1 MRQLEAVLCSKPD
14 FQCRLDRKRLGVG
27 VLTTPDF
34 IYRMSVWRLGTDSM
48 LDSGKVGESLSSG
61 KRGLWI
67 ASRWLVSTVI
77 VYLGTTAD
85 AQAYVDPNAAGL
97 LFQILTPILAVIA
110 AAWAALRLWS
120 VQWFGVIRAGFGGFS
135 AVKTDGEVLTR
146 RFLMWRLWGSLL
158 TIAVTFSVL
167 DCIIYIL
174 SASDGWLTFL
184 RPGEA
189 ALSVAWHFAISI
201 AEGCVL
207 GTFATLVVLPVFA
220 IRSDVRRGRAVQL
233 IIALALVGCFLVL
246 GWIFLRLLFQWAAV
260 VGLGELSSTTRLA
273 VMLVFVCIIGALL
286 GFSRSRATTL
296 RSLKTAFDGRMT
308 RRALLATGAGAA
320 AAALLDSRFAAPS
333 STAIASVPTPANAQ
347 NIVLITFDALG
358 AEHMSLYGSA
368 LPTTPNLEAF
378 ARTATTFTNF
388 FACST
393 FTTPSIAACMTGRY
407 PSETQVYHLNGF
419 LRGRAAE
426 RNFVR
431 ELRSAGY
438 ATAASVTNPYAHPDR
453 LGIGEDFLLR
463 PAPPQIGH
471 PLSGA
476 LLHARDPLVA
486 KLVRRREAFALRQFD
501 RIMPMGS
508 EFPPERS
515 FAQARGLLKEIGSHR
530 PFFLW
535 VHVYAPHAPYRPA
548 PPDLYRFFPGHIPR
562 ASETD
567 IYNRASFRYDPSA
580 QPMIDQQ
587 HLRYSEFVAECDR
600 AFRDFLTFLDT
611 TTGPE
616 TAVVV
621 SADHGESF
629 TGGVFTHGGPDQVR
643 QIVNIPLIIRSA
655 RHKAGDRVSFA
666 ADQTSLAPTILE
678 LAGLPRP
685 SWMRSPA
692 LFAGDN
698 AASRTGGE
706 AFTQYFERN
715 SIFEPIQNGTVG
727 IIDGVD
733 QFVVDLETRK
743 GILRPLAEAD
753 TADAD
758 RSRENPA
765 LAAELRRRIFARF
778 PNLSD
783 DVG

>member
-1 MRQLEAVLCSKPD
+1 M
-14 FQCRLDRKRLGVG
+14 
-27 VLTTPDF
+27 
-34 IYRMSVWRLGTDSM
+34 
-48 LDSGKVGESLSSG
+48 
-61 KRGLWI
+61 
-67 ASRWLVSTVI
+67 
-77 VYLGTTAD
+77 
-85 AQAYVDPNAAGL
+85 
-97 LFQILTPILAVIA
+97 
-110 AAWAALRLWS
+110 
-120 VQWFGVIRAGFGGFS
+120 
-135 AVKTDGEVLTR
+135 
-146 RFLMWRLWGSLL
+146 
-158 TIAVTFSVL
+158 TFSVL
-167 DCIIYIL
+167 DCIFYVL
-174 SASDGWLTFL
+174 STSDGWLTFL

-207 GTFATLVVLPVFA
+207 GTLATLLVLPVLA
-220 IRSDVRRGRAVQL
+220 IRSDVRRGRAVQF
-233 IIALALVGCFLVL
+233 IIAVALVGCFLVL
-246 GWIFLRLLFQWAAV
+246 GWLFLRQLFQWIAV
-260 VGLGELSSTTRLA
+260 VGLAELSSTTRM
-273 VMLVFVCIIGALL
+273 VVVLVFVCVTGALL
-286 GFSRSRATTL
+286 SFARSRATTL

-308 RRALLATGAGAA
+308 RRALLATGVGAA
-320 AAALLDSRFAAPS
+320 AAAILDSRFEATS
-333 STAIASVPTPANAQ
+333 SASIATVPTPRNAQ

-368 LPTTPNLEAF
+368 LPTTPNLESF

-407 PSETQVYHLNGF
+407 PSETQVYHLHGF

-486 KLVRRREAFALRQFD
+486 RLIRRREAFALRQFD

-515 FAQARGLLKEIGSHR
+515 FAQARGLLKEIGSRR

-548 PPDLYRFFPGHIPR
+548 PPDLHRFFAGHIPK

-567 IYNRASFRYDPSA
+567 IYNRASFRYDPSV

-587 HLRYSEFVAECDR
+587 RLRYSEFIAECDR

-616 TAVVV
+616 TAVIV

-643 QIVNIPLIIRSA
+643 QIVNIPLIIRSP
-655 RHKAGDRVSFA
+655 RH
-666 ADQTSLAPTILE
+666 Q
-678 LAGLPRP
+678 
-685 SWMRSPA
+685 
-692 LFAGDN
+692 
-698 AASRTGGE
+698 SR
-706 AFTQYFERN
+706 
-715 SIFEPIQNGTVG
+715 
-727 IIDGVD
+727 
-733 QFVVDLETRK
+733 
-743 GILRPLAEAD
+743 
-753 TADAD
+753 
-758 RSRENPA
+758 
-765 LAAELRRRIFARF
+765 
-778 PNLSD
+778 
-783 DVG
+783 

>member
-1 MRQLEAVLCSKPD
+1 MESGLFQVGFPMPAGFWRQ
-14 FQCRLDRKRLGVG
+14 
-27 VLTTPDF
+27 
-34 IYRMSVWRLGTDSM
+34 GTGWM
-48 LDSGKVGESLSSG
+48 LDSGRVGESVNSSKG
-61 KRGLWI
+61 GVGI
-67 ASRWLVSTVI
+67 ASRGLVLAVI
-77 VYLGTTAD
+77 AYLGMMAD

-97 LFQILTPILAVIA
+97 LFQILMPILAVIA
-110 AAWAALRLWS
+110 AGWAALRLWS
-120 VQWFGVIRAGFGGFS
+120 VRWFGVIRAGFGEFWEVRAHGN
-135 AVKTDGEVLTR
+135 VLTR
-146 RFLMWRLWGSLL
+146 RSLLWRLWGSLL

-189 ALSVAWHFAISI
+189 ALSIAWHFAISI

-207 GTFATLVVLPVFA
+207 GTLATLLALPVLA
-220 IRSDVRRGRAVQL
+220 IRSEVRRGRAVQF
-233 IIALALVGCFLVL
+233 IIAVALVGCFLLL
-246 GWIFLRLLFQWAAV
+246 GWLFLRQLFQWMAV
-260 VGLGELSSTTRLA
+260 VGLGELSYSTQLA
-273 VMLVFVCIIGALL
+273 VILVFVCITGALL
-286 GFSRSRATTL
+286 GFTRSRATTL

-320 AAALLDSRFAAPS
+320 AAALLDSRFAASNP
-333 STAIASVPTPANAQ
+333 ASVATVPTPRNAQ

-358 AEHMSLYGSA
+358 AQHMSLYGSA

-407 PSETQVYHLNGF
+407 PSETQVYHLYGF

-431 ELRSAGY
+431 ELRAAGY
-438 ATAASVTNPYAHPDR
+438 ATAASVTNQYAHPDR

-471 PLSGA
+471 PLSSA
-476 LLHARDPLVA
+476 FVHARDPLA
-486 KLVRRREAFALRQFD
+486 HRLIRRREAFALRQFD
-501 RIMPMGS
+501 RFVPMGS

-515 FAQARGLLKEIGSHR
+515 FAQARGLLKEIGNRR

-535 VHVYAPHAPYRPA
+535 VHVLAPHAPYKPA
-548 PPDLYRFFPGHIPR
+548 PPDLHRFFPGDLPR
-562 ASETD
+562 GAERD
-567 IYNRASFRYDPSA
+567 IYNLTSFRYDPSV
-580 QPMIDQQ
+580 QPMVDLQR
-587 HLRYSEFVAECDR
+587 LRYSEFVAESDR
-600 AFRDFLTFLDT
+600 AFRDFLTFLDA
-611 TTGPE
+611 TTGAE
-616 TAVVV
+616 TAVIV

-643 QIVNIPLIIRSA
+643 QIVNIPLIIRSP
-655 RHKAGDRVSFA
+655 RHRAGDRVTVA

-685 SWMRSPA
+685 SWMRAPA
-692 LFAGDN
+692 LFPGDN
-698 AASRTGGE
+698 EASRTGGE

-715 SIFEPIQNGTVG
+715 SIFEPIRNGTVG
-727 IIDGVD
+727 IIDGAN
-733 QFVVDLETRK
+733 QFVVDLETKK
-743 GILRPLAEAD
+743 GVLRPLAEAD
-753 TADAD
+753 IADVD

-783 DVG
+783 DG